1 MYKRFIKVPQGFY
14 AKITED
20 SDKDIAGL
28 VTTGLGPCSCLI
40 VTDSK
45 RKYFFLAH
53 VDSCTNIADPTSGLP
68 SWIKEIE
75 EYLEK
80 NNRSKTEIN
89 IHIGKGFQEG
99 TFKIDYQKLIEDI
112 LEANNISM
120 PKENILMHEVINE
133 TSGFI
138 IREGYESEKL
148 NEAITILH
156 NKAQYTNNPI
166 KYNANGRDIDLQDEL
181 ESNFG
186 QEYTI
191 GIDKISQ
198 WRNEELNTETK
209 LSDNDKKYLEK
220 NDWGHYIRFKA
231 DITEKLGLPFDG
243 SKNEESKKED
253 TSLPFPPLC
262 CYDGKKNPFTEKS
275 TQFLNDNIKKINQY
289 KKTLEKCRILE
300 KLRVREFLKKSPY
313 NLTYTAIRKMFN
325 RLYNNFKN
333 TIKHTGLEITK

>member
-1 MYKRFIKVPQGFY
+1 
-14 AKITED
+14 
-20 SDKDIAGL
+20 
-28 VTTGLGPCSCLI
+28 
-40 VTDSK
+40 
-45 RKYFFLAH
+45 
-53 VDSCTNIADPTSGLP
+53 
-68 SWIKEIE
+68 
-75 EYLEK
+75 
-80 NNRSKTEIN
+80 
-89 IHIGKGFQEG
+89 
-99 TFKIDYQKLIEDI
+99 
-112 LEANNISM
+112 
-120 PKENILMHEVINE
+120 MHEVTNE

-181 ESNFG
+181 KSKLD

-191 GIDKISQ
+191 GRDEISQ
-198 WRNEELNTETK
+198 WRNEGLNIETK
-209 LSDNDKKYLEK
+209 LSDNDKKYLEE
-220 NDWGHYIRFKA
+220 NDCGHYIRSKA
-231 DITEKLGLPFDG
+231 DITEKLGLPFNG
-243 SKNEESKKED
+243 SKNEGSKNED

-333 TIKHTGLEITK
+333 TIKRTGLEIIK